1 MKLLSADT
9 GAQVR
14 FLIDQHAW
22 GALGSGT
29 VVDVGGSKGH
39 ISVKLAESFP
49 SLRFVVQDLPD
60 VIAGAEQLIPS
71 EVGPRFTFMDHD
83 IFHKQTTHGDVFL
96 LRYILHNWPDDECM
110 RIIRALVPALR
121 PGSRILINDHII
133 PGPGVLPLSTDKELR

>member
-14 FLIDQHAW
+14 FLIDHYAW
-22 GALGSGT
+22 GALGTGR

-60 VIAGAEQLIPS
+60 VVAGAEQLIPA
-71 EVGPRFTFMDHD
+71 EVGQRFTFMHHD
-83 IFHKQTTHGDVFL
+83 IFHEQTTHGDVFL
-96 LRYILHNWPDDECM
+96 LRYILHNWPDDECI

-121 PGSRILINDHII
+121 PGSKILINDHII
-133 PGPGVLPLSTDKELR
+133 PGPGVLPLSTDRDLR